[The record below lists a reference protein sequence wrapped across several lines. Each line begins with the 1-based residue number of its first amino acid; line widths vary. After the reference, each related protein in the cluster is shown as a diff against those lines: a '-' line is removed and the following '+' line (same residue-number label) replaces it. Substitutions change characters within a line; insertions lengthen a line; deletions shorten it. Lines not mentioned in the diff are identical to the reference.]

1 MSIAL
6 DLALQLTLGTVATVN
21 AAPPPPPPVMV
32 AVRATHQVAWGTTER
47 FARNTTGWGFIT
59 GQTWKHQL
67 GWDLARERA
76 WSHEASWSLQLAQRQ
91 IWPWGL
97 RVESAMRSPFG
108 DLRAHRMAALLP
120 YGDTQRVQKRWMTAY
135 AGLVGLQTQHRVPYG
150 DSNLLRSRLRL
161 PSGDTPPLQA
171 RFTAPWSRLTMNS
184 GANRSPY
191 ALTQGAAAK
200 LRVPYGVTDINPAQR
215 QVKVPW
221 AVLADTSI
229 QAVAHTPE
237 LLWNGQILRILQA
250 TLSCDEDSP
259 VWIARIELAD
269 RSDFARIGLGDA
281 LTLTLGL
288 ESFVLIVDGKT
299 LSRESISVQRH
310 EITAVSPAAGLESPF
325 AASLSVYSDSPCSA
339 RETVEG
345 LVAGAV
351 AAEIRAVQWDLPDWL
366 IPAGRLMLDS
376 VTPLSAARSIVAA
389 IGGIVES
396 APDGTL
402 ICRARHPVRIPNYA
416 TASVTHFLF
425 DSDVLGSVARIAPN
439 RGFNRVTL
447 ANEEGSESALPDRI
461 EYVPEVDDPRQGR
474 VQAWLGRERAVVLAH
489 TGHPD
494 TVISSLGTVLQEES
508 ETLEFID
515 GVSSARYP
523 VDAIQSIAW
532 QHNNLGDVTAD
543 RENLAA
549 AIRGYSLLKFS
560 YRTRAQHWRVSLAA
574 DEEVQFVLIDV

>member
-21 AAPPPPPPVMV
+21 AAPPPPVMV
-32 AVRATHQVAWGTTER
+32 AVRATHQVAWGSTER
-47 FARNTTGWGFIT
+47 FGRNSTGWGFIT
-59 GQTWKHQL
+59 GQTWAHQL

-76 WSHEASWSLQLAQRQ
+76 WSHQASWSLQLAQRQ

-97 RVESAMRSPFG
+97 RVESALRSPFG
-108 DLRAHRMAALLP
+108 DLRAHRIAALLP
-120 YGDTQRVQKRWMTAY
+120 YGDTQRLQKRWLVAY
-135 AGLVGLQTQHRVPYG
+135 AGLVGLQTQHRMPYG
-150 DSNLLRSRLRL
+150 DSNLLHSRLRL

-171 RFTAPWSRLTMNS
+171 RFSAPWSRLTMN
-184 GANRSPY
+184 GGVHRSPY
-191 ALTQGAAAK
+191 ALTQLAAAQ
-200 LRVPYGVTDINPAQR
+200 LRLQYDVTNINPVQR

-259 VWIARIELAD
+259 VWIARIELAE
-269 RSDFARIGLGDA
+269 RADFAQISIGDA
-281 LTLTLGL
+281 LTLTLGI
-288 ESFVLIVDGKT
+288 EAFALIVDGKT
-299 LSRESISVQRH
+299 LSRESISVQQH
-310 EITAVSPAAGLESPF
+310 DITAVSPAAMLESPF
-325 AASLSVYSDSPCSA
+325 AASLSVYSASPCSA
-339 RETVEG
+339 RETVNG
-345 LVAGAV
+345 LVADVVGS
-351 AAEIRAVQWDLPDWL
+351 VQWDLPDWL

-402 ICRARHPVRIPNYA
+402 ICRARHPVKITNYA
-416 TASVTHFLF
+416 MASVPHFLF

-461 EYVPEVDDPRQGR
+461 EYVPDTDDPRQGTVR
-474 VQAWLGRERAVVLAH
+474 ALLGRERAVVLAH

-523 VDAIQSIAW
+523 VQSIQNLLW
-532 QHNNLGDVTAD
+532 QHTNLGDVTAD

-560 YRTRAQHWRVSLAA
+560 YRTRALHWRVSLAA
-574 DEEVQFVLIDV
+574 DEEVQFVLIDA

>member
-21 AAPPPPPPVMV
+21 AAPPPPPAVMV
-32 AVRATHQVAWGTTER
+32 AVRTAHQVAWGTTER

-76 WSHEASWSLQLAQRQ
+76 WSHQASWSLQLAQRQ

-108 DLRAHRMAALLP
+108 DLRTHRIAVLLP
-120 YGDTQRVQKRWMTAY
+120 YGDTQRLQKRWMTAY

-161 PSGDTPPLQA
+161 PSGDTPPLKA
-171 RFTAPWSRLTMNS
+171 RFSAPWSRLTMNG
-184 GANRSPY
+184 GAHRSPY
-191 ALTQGAAAK
+191 ALTQLASAQ
-200 LRVPYGVTDINPAQR
+200 LQLPYGVTDINPVQR

-259 VWIARIELAD
+259 VWITRIELAE
-269 RSDFARIGLGDA
+269 RADFAQISIGDA

-310 EITAVSPAAGLESPF
+310 EITAVSPAAALESPF

-339 RETVEG
+339 RETVDG
-345 LVAGAV
+345 LVADVVGS
-351 AAEIRAVQWDLPDWL
+351 VQWDL
-366 IPAGRLMLDS
+366 DS
-376 VTPLSAARSIVAA
+376 VTSLSAARSIVAA

-416 TASVTHFLF
+416 TAIVTHFLF

-461 EYVPEVDDPRQGR
+461 EYVPDADDPRQGTVR
-474 VQAWLGRERAVVLAH
+474 AWLGRERAVVLAH

-494 TVISSLGTVLQEES
+494 TVISSLGTVLQDES

-574 DEEVQFVLIDV
+574 DEEVQFVLIDA